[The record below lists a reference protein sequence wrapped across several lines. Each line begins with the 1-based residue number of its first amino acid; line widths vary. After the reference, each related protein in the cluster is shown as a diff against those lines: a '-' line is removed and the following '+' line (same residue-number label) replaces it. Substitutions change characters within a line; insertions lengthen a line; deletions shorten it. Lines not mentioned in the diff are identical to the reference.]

1 MAKNHTAI
9 DLNDPNIAFSM
20 KMVETNPFMQWNGI
34 VVEELDVDHCICSME
49 LRPEQTNPNGYAH
62 GGVLFTIADV
72 SPRAGGW
79 AQLFHPGFRCAFSA
93 QREKGQD
100 HRRGLHHPPG
110 NDLGRRG
117 YRHPRGGR
125 QRPGPRDRDHVLY
138 QPGDPQPG
146 DPVNE
151 KLPHCGSFFSHVNTE
166 DI

>member
-72 SPRAGGW
+72 TASALARADGRNYST
-79 AQLFHPGFRCAFSA
+79 LDSDVHFLRNVK
-93 QREKGQD
+93 KGRIIGEASII
-100 HRRGLHHPPG
+100 RRGKTSVVVDTVIRAEDGKELVRVTVTMFCISPG
-110 NDLGRRG
+110 IHSQETR
-117 YRHPRGGR
+117 
-125 QRPGPRDRDHVLY
+125 
-138 QPGDPQPG
+138 
-146 DPVNE
+146 
-151 KLPHCGSFFSHVNTE
+151 
-166 DI
+166 

>member
-72 SPRAGGW
+72 TASALARADGRNYST
-79 AQLFHPGFRCAFSA
+79 LDSDVHFLRNVK
-93 QREKGQD
+93 KGRITGEASII
-100 HRRGLHHPPG
+100 RRGTTTVVVDTVIRAEDGKDLVRVTVTMFCISPG
-110 NDLGRRG
+110 IHSQETR
-117 YRHPRGGR
+117 
-125 QRPGPRDRDHVLY
+125 
-138 QPGDPQPG
+138 
-146 DPVNE
+146 
-151 KLPHCGSFFSHVNTE
+151 
-166 DI
+166 

>member
-72 SPRAGGW
+72 TASALARADGRNYST
-79 AQLFHPGFRCAFSA
+79 LDSDVHFLRNVK
-93 QREKGQD
+93 KGRIIGEASII
-100 HRRGLHHPPG
+100 RRGKTSVVVDTVIRAEDGKDLVRVTVTMFCISPG
-110 NDLGRRG
+110 IHSQETR
-117 YRHPRGGR
+117 
-125 QRPGPRDRDHVLY
+125 
-138 QPGDPQPG
+138 
-146 DPVNE
+146 
-151 KLPHCGSFFSHVNTE
+151 
-166 DI
+166 

>member
-72 SPRAGGW
+72 TASALARADGRNYST
-79 AQLFHPGFRCAFSA
+79 LDSDVHFLRNVK
-93 QREKGQD
+93 KGRITGEASII
-100 HRRGLHHPPG
+100 RRGTTSVVVDTVIRAEDGKDLVRVTVTMFCISPG
-110 NDLGRRG
+110 IHSQETR
-117 YRHPRGGR
+117 
-125 QRPGPRDRDHVLY
+125 
-138 QPGDPQPG
+138 
-146 DPVNE
+146 
-151 KLPHCGSFFSHVNTE
+151 
-166 DI
+166 

>member
-72 SPRAGGW
+72 TASALARADGRNYST
-79 AQLFHPGFRCAFSA
+79 LDSDVHFLRNVK
-93 QREKGQD
+93 KGRITGEASII
-100 HRRGLHHPPG
+100 RRGTTSVVVDTVIRAEDGKELVRVTVTMFCISPG
-110 NDLGRRG
+110 IHSQETR
-117 YRHPRGGR
+117 
-125 QRPGPRDRDHVLY
+125 
-138 QPGDPQPG
+138 
-146 DPVNE
+146 
-151 KLPHCGSFFSHVNTE
+151 
-166 DI
+166 